1 MRRHRQAGCLR
12 LNIAARRGRGPEVT
26 RRSNA
31 IRNRES
37 RRGRV
42 MTSVRFG
49 CGVMLMTMI
58 AAPSPLGAASP
69 PAAGGCTDCAVRFH
83 AEVTPTAGRIV
94 ASGAG
99 GVVLDKRMDSKGL
112 AITISAAGDTL
123 RIVAASN
130 GVVTLTRRDQV
141 VTVRPES
148 TTADYQSQ
156 VRELIAGSAA
166 VEGLDR
172 MVLAV
177 RNARRPQAASVMATF
192 ALLRSLQGDQTGNT
206 LLAQST
212 TRDRYGIVRIGQTRA
227 GSTVNDC
234 WDEYERTLS
243 RNSDRYSRCLRDY
256 WWAQPVQYACGLEFA
271 MVAELALFSL
281 ISCSGGFPI

>member
-1 MRRHRQAGCLR
+1 MPWHRQAGCLR

-49 CGVMLMTMI
+49 CGVMLMAMI

-69 PAAGGCTDCAVRFH
+69 PAASDCTDCAVRFH
-83 AEVTPTAGRIV
+83 AEVTLTAGRIV

-99 GVVLDKRMDSKGL
+99 GVVLDKRMDREGL

-148 TTADYQSQ
+148 TTADYQTQ
-156 VRELIAGSAA
+156 VRELIADSAA

-177 RNARRPQAASVMATF
+177 RNARQPQAASVMATF
-192 ALLRSLQGDQTGNT
+192 ALLRSLLGDQTGNT

-212 TRDRYGIVRIGQTRA
+212 RRDRYGVFRIGQTRE

-234 WDEYERTLS
+234 WDEYERTLT